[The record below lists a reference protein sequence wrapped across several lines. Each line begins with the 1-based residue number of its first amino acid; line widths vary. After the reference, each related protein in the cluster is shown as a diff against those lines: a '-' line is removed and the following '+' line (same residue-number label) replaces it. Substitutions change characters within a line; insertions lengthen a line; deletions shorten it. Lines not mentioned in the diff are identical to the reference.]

1 LIVVFNLVDV
11 VYRNRGLS
19 WFRLVRL
26 LSRCPLELSGVLSLG
41 VLQALFSGAHRCV
54 VVFTLMLFLWQ

>member
-19 WFRLVRL
+19 WLRLVRL

-41 VLQALFSGAHRCV
+41 VLQALSSGAHRCV